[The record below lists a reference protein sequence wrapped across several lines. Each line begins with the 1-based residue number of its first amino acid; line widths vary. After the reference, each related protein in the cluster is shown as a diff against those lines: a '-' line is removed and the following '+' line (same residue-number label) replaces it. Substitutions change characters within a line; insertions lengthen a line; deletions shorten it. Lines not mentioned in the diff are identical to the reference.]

1 MLRFDRITLI
11 LLIFFFSEAYAVGWE
26 KIEVSNTELTI
37 LDDNGQYKDIKPG
50 CAFSY
55 LPDEAGLPNKP
66 FHFYY
71 RKGTKPQTLIFL
83 NGEAPAGMMQP
94 VQHL

>member
-1 MLRFDRITLI
+1 MLKFSQIALVAMI
-11 LLIFFFSEAYAVGWE
+11 LFFSDGHASGWE
-26 KIEVSNTELTI
+26 KIEVPNTPSTI

-71 RKGTKPQTLIFL
+71 RKGIKPQTLIFF
-83 NGEAPAGMMQP
+83 NCCCAC
-94 VQHL
+94 